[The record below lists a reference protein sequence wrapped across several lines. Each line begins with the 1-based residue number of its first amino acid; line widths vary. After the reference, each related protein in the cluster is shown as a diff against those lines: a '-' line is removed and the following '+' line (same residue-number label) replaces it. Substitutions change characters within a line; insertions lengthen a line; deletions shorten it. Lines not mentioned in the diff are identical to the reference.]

1 MRLNGKNA
9 IVTGAARGLG
19 ASIAADLAR
28 EGARVMLCDLL
39 EEQGEATAKSIGD
52 AAVFRRMD
60 VTKADEWAEAAA
72 AAESA
77 FGSIDVL
84 VNNAALIEQVDYD
97 DVTEELFRACFEV
110 NAMGSFLGMK
120 AVVPAMRRVGKGSIV
135 NISSTAGIHSSGGL
149 AYGASKFAI
158 TGLTKHAAHML
169 GPEQIRV
176 NSVHPGWMK
185 TPQTEIV
192 PREWVASLIPLRTI
206 MDTAEVAKLISFLAS
221 DDSSMITGSEHLIDA
236 GALLMGARD
245 IVDRMA
251 EHIVSRPAIGT
262 EDGMPQ

>member
-1 MRLNGKNA
+1 
-9 IVTGAARGLG
+9 
-19 ASIAADLAR
+19 
-28 EGARVMLCDLL
+28 MLCDLL

-185 TPQTEIV
+185 TPQTEVV

-206 MDTAEVAKLISFLAS
+206 MDTAEVAKLVSFLAS

-245 IVDRMA
+245 ISARMFD
-251 EHIVSRPAIGT
+251 HV
-262 EDGMPQ
+262 

>member
-28 EGARVMLCDLL
+28 EGARVMLCDVL
-39 EEQGEATAKSIGD
+39 EEQGQAVARSIGD

-60 VTKADEWAEAAA
+60 VTKASEWAEAVA
-72 AAESA
+72 AAEAA
-77 FGSIDVL
+77 FGSVDVL
-84 VNNAALIEQVDYD
+84 VNNAALIEQVPFD
-97 DVTEELFRACFEV
+97 DVTEELFRSIFEV
-110 NAMGSFLGMK
+110 NALGTFLGMK
-120 AVVPAMRRVGKGSIV
+120 AVVPAMRRAGKGSIV

-149 AYGASKFAI
+149 AYTGSKFAI
-158 TGLTKHAAHML
+158 TGLTKTAAHML
-169 GPEQIRV
+169 GPEKIRL

-185 TPQTEIV
+185 TPQTEPV
-192 PREWVASLIPLRTI
+192 PQEWVASLLPLRTI
-206 MDTAEVAKLISFLAS
+206 MDTDEVAKLISFLAS
-221 DDSSMITGSEHLIDA
+221 DDSSMVTGSEYLIDA

-251 EHIVSRPAIGT
+251 EH
-262 EDGMPQ
+262 M